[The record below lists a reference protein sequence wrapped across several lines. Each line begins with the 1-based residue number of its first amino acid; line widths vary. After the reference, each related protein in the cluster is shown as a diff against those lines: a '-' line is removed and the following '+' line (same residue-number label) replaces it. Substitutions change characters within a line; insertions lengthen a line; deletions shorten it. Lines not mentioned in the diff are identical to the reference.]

1 MNIVVCLGTHESRL
15 YAVKYTHTMLTE
27 TLLFSVIQIQ
37 FQSGS
42 DKARHALFQ
51 QMLSRWSNFSTVL
64 ILGPSFG
71 RFVSY
76 DLENSQL
83 FKHWN
88 FEKKFEKK
96 IRKNPTFV
104 LIFLLSRLISMITSS
119 RITNV
124 QIPSLLKTIKIC
136 EFTNYFN
143 DVSLCFLFSFEIE
156 Q

>member
-96 IRKNPTFV
+96 IRKKSKIRFN
-104 LIFLLSRLISMITSS
+104 ISAVAP
-119 RITNV
+119 N
-124 QIPSLLKTIKIC
+124 
-136 EFTNYFN
+136 FN
-143 DVSLCFLFSFEIE
+143 DHFQSDNKRSNSKFAKNNKNLRVY
-156 Q
+156 